1 MSRHDTLTLTQYEE
15 QVKKGSPKHTEDVVD
30 GIIQMFNSNTHE
42 QTHEPSGIIHIVFN
56 RNVKRIQRN
65 TYYHSILQFLLLT
78 YKDAGFPTIRGAI
91 IKLFIW
97 PSLKIKLKIK
107 SLSEYSSIPIPSFYA
122 LEFTL
127 VCMNWVNIHIHNND
141 QYTELK
147 AALDGL
153 DNSHGIISA
162 PICQFFYYTD
172 DNVSYHIV
180 NNIFGSC
187 LQIYTM
193 LSSVGLSMFTTF
205 SINRLLSSYMS
216 GINCINKKQNID
228 DDDWYSPDDFISGAE
243 ECSLN
248 VENRQ
253 EPYKRYNF
261 LKTIHKENRFIQD
274 ILEIIQPVSLL
285 SQHASRTPSTMVYSL
300 VRKSPE
306 QLKEERRLRKKMK
319 EQMNQG
325 PESVSRSVNS
335 PKGGKKYRSRRHST
349 TKRRTKRRRRY

>member
-1 MSRHDTLTLTQYEE
+1 MSRHDTLKLTLYEE
-15 QVKKGSPKHTEDVVD
+15 HVKKGSPKHTEDVVD
-30 GIIQMFNSNTHE
+30 GIIEMFNQDTHE
-42 QTHEPSGIIHIVFN
+42 LTHEPSGIIHIVFN

-78 YKDAGFPTIRGAI
+78 YKDVGFPTIREAI
-91 IKLFIW
+91 RKLFIW

-107 SLSEYSSIPIPSFYA
+107 SLSEYIPIPSFYA

-127 VCMNWVNIHIHNND
+127 VCMNWVNIQIHNND
-141 QYTELK
+141 PYTELK

-180 NNIFGSC
+180 NNIFESC

-205 SINRLLSSYMS
+205 SINRLLSSYMW
-216 GINCINKKQNID
+216 GINSIS
-228 DDDWYSPDDFISGAE
+228 DDWYSPDDFISGAE

-248 VENRQ
+248 VENRK
-253 EPYKRYNF
+253 EPYERYYNF
-261 LKTIHKENRFIQD
+261 LETKYKENRFIKD
-274 ILEIIQPVSLL
+274 ILKLIRPVSSLQSVTPAESIYSTWAGTTTTRRRELDERLKKKSL
-285 SQHASRTPSTMVYSL
+285 S
-300 VRKSPE
+300 KS
-306 QLKEERRLRKKMK
+306 K
-319 EQMNQG
+319 G
-325 PESVSRSVNS
+325 PKR
-335 PKGGKKYRSRRHST
+335 GGKKNRSRHRHRHST
-349 TKRRTKRRRRY
+349 TKRRTRRRRY

>member
-127 VCMNWVNIHIHNND
+127 VCMNWVNIHNND

-180 NNIFGSC
+180 NNIFSSC
-187 LQIYTM
+187 LQIYIM
-193 LSSVGLSMFTTF
+193 LSSVDLSMFTTF

-216 GINCINKKQNID
+216 GINCINEKQNID

-261 LKTIHKENRFIQD
+261 LKTIHKENRFIKD
-274 ILEIIQPVSLL
+274 ILKLIRPVSLIPLETPAEQSIPDIWAMTTKARERELAQRQQKL
-285 SQHASRTPSTMVYSL
+285 SSSKS
-300 VRKSPE
+300 RKSP
-306 QLKEERRLRKKMK
+306 KR
-319 EQMNQG
+319 
-325 PESVSRSVNS
+325 
-335 PKGGKKYRSRRHST
+335 GGKK
-349 TKRRTKRRRRY
+349 KRTKRRRRY